1 MSEKISNTK
10 KTTEKVNQ
18 VPTADFIFGKQ
29 NYIIMAVGVFVII
42 LGFYL
47 MAGKENILEDKVK
60 ITVAPVLILLGFVI
74 GIFAI
79 MKPKKD

>member
-1 MSEKISNTK
+1 MNDK
-10 KTTEKVNQ
+10 KTSSKKNVEQ
-18 VPTADFIFGKQ
+18 IADGDFLFGKE
-29 NYIIMAVGVFVII
+29 NYIIMAVSVATII

-47 MAGKENILEDKVK
+47 MAGKENILTDTTK
-60 ITVAPVLILLGFVI
+60 ITVAPILILLGFVT